1 MIRRPV
7 VVAILIVGFTL
18 PVAAQRR
25 AVNEDAAEIRRLQDS
40 VYLVERDLSAL
51 SERAC
56 RCWDYNPVPSPSRS
70 PHLPKPQGC
79 GDIRCT
85 VIVPV
90 D

>member
-51 SERAC
+51 SERDTLRAEPLHM
-56 RCWDYNPVPSPSRS
+56 RLNELQEEIIYLKVKFRKEGAVK
-70 PHLPKPQGC
+70 H
-79 GDIRCT
+79 R
-85 VIVPV
+85 
-90 D
+90 